1 MFEKLISFLFQSDV
15 KKYLKE
21 EVRERR
27 FVNYINAK
35 TILLVFESDLSEQ
48 NLLIRN
54 IIQQLVSDGKKV
66 KAWGFV
72 NKKETS
78 SPILQDFRILHHG
91 NQNFFKKPD
100 KSILDEL
107 LLFKSDLL
115 IDLTTTE
122 IIPLQYITLYANA
135 ACKTGMKKDAM
146 NFYDFMV
153 DLKHEKLDNEDNNE
167 IVDANTIYNQIIFYL
182 KSIQTKD

>member
-1 MFEKLISFLFQSDV
+1 MFEKLISFFFKSDV

-21 EVRERR
+21 EVRDRR
-27 FVNYINAK
+27 FVNYTNAK
-35 TILLVFESDLSEQ
+35 TILLIFESDLSEQ

-78 SPILQDFRILHHG
+78 SPILQDYRILHQG
-91 NQNFFKKPD
+91 NLNFLRKPNNL
-100 KSILDEL
+100 ILDEL
-107 LLFKSDLL
+107 THIKSDLL

-135 ACKTGMKKDAM
+135 ACKTGLKKTGM

-153 DLKHEKLDNEDNNE
+153 DLNQENLEVEDNNE
-167 IVDANTIYNQIIFYL
+167 IVDANTIYNQIIFYI